1 MKINRKERKTEEEN
15 ENTIL
20 LCKCAILRSQRET
33 IQIHKAKNETT
44 NPKNQPMKTT
54 NTLKLWAKQIG
65 LTEKHYIL
73 SLLNTI
79 GTSTN
84 SQLPISS
91 LGRQWCT

>member
-1 MKINRKERKTEEEN
+1 MKINRKERKSEEEN

-20 LCKCAILRSQRET
+20 LCKSAILCSQRET
-33 IQIHKAKNETT
+33 IQIQNETKQPAHE
-44 NPKNQPMKTT
+44 NNKYPKAPGK
-54 NTLKLWAKQIG
+54 AIG

-79 GTSTN
+79 STSTD

-91 LGRQWCT
+91 SGRQGCT

>member
-1 MKINRKERKTEEEN
+1 MKINRKERKSEEKN

-20 LCKCAILRSQRET
+20 LCKCAILRSQREI
-33 IQIHKAKNETT
+33 IQIHNAKNETT

-54 NTLKLWAKQIG
+54 KYPKALGKAIG

-79 GTSTN
+79 GTSTD

-91 LGRQWCT
+91 SGRQGCT